1 MSDQHWTKERAS
13 WVLTRAGR
21 SPAAR
26 RRGEKLMAAARRQD
40 RHSAN
45 AGDSAYSEVTTRNVF
60 HRNVMRE
67 EGAANVIGWFCWTVI
82 WMTAVALAI
91 GLAIVLAWAIYGAW
105 YRLTPRLGHLRAAP
119 LLGAAIT
126 VLLVG
131 FAIIWFS
138 ADGESSVSMPVYLLL
153 QVVVGLGWAA
163 WLTRAYGWQA
173 VKARRKAS
181 SSKIAPIR
189 IDVAAAEA
197 PPLIPAEPATIQVA
211 EAPEP
216 TEAAPFISV
225 AVPDYNE
232 LEREDLP

>member
-26 RRGEKLMAAARRQD
+26 RRGEKLMASARRQD

-67 EGAANVIGWFCWTVI
+67 EGAANVIGWFSWTVI

-91 GLAIVLAWAIYGAW
+91 GPAIVLAWAIYGVW

-119 LLGAAIT
+119 LLGAAT
-126 VLLVG
+126 TALLVG
-131 FAIIWFS
+131 FAIIWF
-138 ADGESSVSMPVYLLL
+138 AAGESSLTLPAYLLL
-153 QVVVGLGWAA
+153 QLVVGLVWAA

-173 VKARRKAS
+173 VSARQKAS
-181 SSKIAPIR
+181 GSKIAPIR
-189 IDVAAAEA
+189 IDVAPDAA
-197 PPLIPAEPATIQVA
+197 PPLIPAEPATTQVA
-211 EAPEP
+211 EEPEP
-216 TEAAPFISV
+216 TEAAPFIVV
-225 AVPDYNE
+225 AGPDYNE